1 MIGSALTG
9 AISMVF
15 GCELKVPHGGVFVLP
30 IPNAVVNLM
39 PYLIA
44 IVVGTVATTAALFFL
59 KKPLEVKTP
68 AIAAH

>member
-1 MIGSALTG
+1 MCIRDR
-9 AISMVF
+9 
-15 GCELKVPHGGVFVLP
+15 P